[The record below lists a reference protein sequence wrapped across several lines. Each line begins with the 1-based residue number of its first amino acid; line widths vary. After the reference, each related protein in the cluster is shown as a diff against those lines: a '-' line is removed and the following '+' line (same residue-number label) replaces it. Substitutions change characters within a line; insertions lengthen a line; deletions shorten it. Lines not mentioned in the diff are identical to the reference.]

1 MEETKF
7 NEAKELQDKIETF
20 KTRIKK
26 LEDAMNA
33 STIGATVSYI
43 KSGKFR
49 VQGELYLQDK
59 EALLFLIDKECTS
72 LKVALENLE
81 EQFKNL

>member
-20 KTRIKK
+20 KKRIKS
-26 LEDAMNA
+26 LDDAMNA
-33 STIGATVSYI
+33 STIGATVNYT
-43 KSGKFR
+43 KPGKFR
-49 VQGELYLQDK
+49 IQGELYLNDK
-59 EALLFLIDKECTS
+59 ETLLILIDKECTS

-81 EQFKNL
+81 EKFKNL